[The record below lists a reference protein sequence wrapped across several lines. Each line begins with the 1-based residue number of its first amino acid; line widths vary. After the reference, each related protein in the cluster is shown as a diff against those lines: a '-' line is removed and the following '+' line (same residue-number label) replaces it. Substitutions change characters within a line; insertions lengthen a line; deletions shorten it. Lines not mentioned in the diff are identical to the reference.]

1 MLSGCAQWSVDLL
14 SWVTDGLFGLRDDPK
29 FREILQTPANFSE
42 MTSYLKA
49 KNEACLHLILSSTT
63 RVFLTAICKR
73 LTHLQALCHKAQE
86 YWWNAA
92 DKNPTPAH
100 RALQRAYMK
109 LLRATTTNLV
119 KIAEF
124 EALLGVMSE
133 GVRQTYHNSFAA
145 LLRNVQQ
152 QQQQQ
157 QPPPKP
163 GQPTPGEVA
172 VKKATAQ
179 CETLI
184 FFGEQ
189 PPPSFQPL
197 LKRFFETDLE
207 RVMGSTKRFDLFF
220 TDFPLLEVEDDTK
233 RLAARKADGKFVDVF
248 KRVEVLAPKLVKG
261 GGGGSKQQHENGED
275 AAAAGSTF
283 RRCVRCCAIM
293 EDVPS
298 TNLRPG
304 YNFIVAQQRKCLC
317 GGTWAFLS

>member
-1 MLSGCAQWSVDLL
+1 MLSGAAEWSVDLL
-14 SWVTDGLFGLRDDPK
+14 SWLTDGLFNLRDDPK
-29 FREILQTPANFSE
+29 FREILQTPANFSD
-42 MTSYLKA
+42 MTAHLKT
-49 KNEACLHLILSSTT
+49 KNEVCLHLVLSSTT

-100 RALQRAYMK
+100 RALQSAYMK
-109 LLRATTTNLV
+109 LLRATTTHLV

-145 LLRNVQQ
+145 LQRNVQQ
-152 QQQQQ
+152 QQQQ
-157 QPPPKP
+157 PPKP
-163 GQPTPGEVA
+163 NQPSAGEFA

-197 LKRFFETDLE
+197 LKRFFEADLE

-220 TDFPLLEVEDDTK
+220 TDFPMLELEDNSK
-233 RLAARKADGKFVDVF
+233 RLAARKADAKFVDVF
-248 KRVEVLAPKLVKG
+248 KRVELSAPKLVRN
-261 GGGGSKQQHENGED
+261 GGSGGAKQQEQENREE

-283 RRCVRCCAIM
+283 RRCVRCCAVM

-304 YNFIVAQQRKCLC
+304 YNFILAQQRKCLC
-317 GGTWAFLS
+317 GGMWAFLP